1 MRAIQWKAGMYT
13 GIQTAWTLG
22 KVLFPVTFTV
32 SVLQHTPVIDWA
44 VAVFTPLMQWV
55 GLPGEAAI
63 PLVLGNF
70 INLYAAIGGILTM
83 TFSVKEVFIMAVML
97 SFSHN
102 LFVEGAVCKKVG
114 VSIWVMSF
122 VRLAMAFASAAIIHV
137 VWRGGEQAAQY
148 GLVAPEQV
156 EVSGFWPIVGDA
168 LQTAVV
174 GTLQFSII
182 VFILMIF
189 IQVLKDLYVL
199 AFVSRQ
205 LTTAMNFLGIPDRGA
220 ITMAAGLLFGIAF
233 GAGVIIDQA
242 REQAFSKRD
251 LYIMLI
257 FLSGCHA
264 VVEDTL
270 IFLPL
275 GVPIWALLLIRIVV
289 AIVLTMVVARM
300 WRRRGFKPVQVEG

>member
-44 VAVFTPLMQWV
+44 VALFTPLMQWV

-83 TFSVKEVFIMAVML
+83 TFSVKEVFIMAIML

-122 VRLAMAFASAAIIHV
+122 VRLAMAFASAAIIHL
-137 VWRGGEQAAQY
+137 VWQGGEQAAQY

-289 AIVLTMVVARM
+289 AIVLTIVVARM